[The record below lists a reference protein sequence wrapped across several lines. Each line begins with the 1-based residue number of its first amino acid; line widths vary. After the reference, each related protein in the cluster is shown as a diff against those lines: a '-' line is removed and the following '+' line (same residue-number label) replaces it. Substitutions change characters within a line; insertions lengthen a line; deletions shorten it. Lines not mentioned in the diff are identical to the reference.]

1 MIFHFNYRIEELFYY
16 IDITVNA
23 FEHYRKT
30 QKFDMPF
37 WRNIKM
43 QKSLKSVLI
52 EMIKSAK

>member
-30 QKFDMPF
+30 QKYDMPF
-37 WRNIKM
+37 LEKYQN
-43 QKSLKSVLI
+43 
-52 EMIKSAK
+52 AKEFKISPN

>member
-52 EMIKSAK
+52 EVININ

>member
-1 MIFHFNYRIEELFYY
+1 MIFHFNYLIEELFYY
-16 IDITVNA
+16 LDITVIA
-23 FEHYRKT
+23 LEHYRKT

-52 EMIKSAK
+52 EVININ